1 MGRAKVSLWLP
12 PMVEPLGLGG
22 SWIKINQYLCGY
34 AMGTFSIRSRHFGLF
49 FIDYPGCNNN
59 CFSFKILFY
68 VDLPSY
74 KKRDYFYFDQ
84 RNIKFVHLSFN
95 QYPTFFINSLSLSI
109 SILHQSS
116 LYNLISFYCD
126 FGFLVMLSSIYLN
139 MSQVQTF
146 QFCPSKTSSSV
157 SLSIWNLDSGYHCYE
172 QVIIEL
178 TRFNFVNFPIV
189 SHTLHIRHLV

>member
-59 CFSFKILFY
+59 CFSVKIAFY

-74 KKRDYFYFDQ
+74 KKNGIILLWETLGLYICHLISIQ
-84 RNIKFVHLSFN
+84 RSSSTHFLRQS
-95 QYPTFFINSLSLSI
+95 TFFINKLYATLSQLRVTLVFGLVIFHIFKYVSSTNFSVLSI
-109 SILHQSS
+109 K
-116 LYNLISFYCD
+116 D
-126 FGFLVMLSSIYLN
+126 
-139 MSQVQTF
+139 F
-146 QFCPSKTSSSV
+146 QFCFLV
-157 SLSIWNLDSGYHCYE
+157 NLDS
-172 QVIIEL
+172 
-178 TRFNFVNFPIV
+178 RFWISLLWA
-189 SHTLHIRHLV
+189 SHNWTN

>member
-59 CFSFKILFY
+59 CFSVKIAFY
-68 VDLPSY
+68 VNLPFY
-74 KKRDYFYFDQ
+74 KKRDYFVL
-84 RNIKFVHLSFN
+84 RNIKFVHLSFT

-109 SILHQSS
+109 NILHQSA
-116 LYNLISFYCD
+116 LCNLISFYYD
-126 FGFLVMLSSIYLN
+126 FGFWLCYL
-139 MSQVQTF
+139 
-146 QFCPSKTSSSV
+146 PY
-157 SLSIWNLDSGYHCYE
+157 I
-172 QVIIEL
+172 
-178 TRFNFVNFPIV
+178 
-189 SHTLHIRHLV
+189 